1 MFQSNKLVELRR
13 SRGIS
18 QEQIAEMAGL
28 SRSHYAS
35 VESGKRVLTD
45 KMIKKVEAVLFL
57 YDKIGTVEG
66 VIEALRPSIENSPI
80 SVRDING
87 NGNAIGHGAKAVGG
101 RAKKPKDGA
110 EEAMDNATILRL
122 LSIIESQQRTIE
134 ALAKRVGTS
143 DN

>member
-1 MFQSNKLVELRR
+1 MFQSNKLIELRR

-45 KMIKKVEAVLFL
+45 KMSKKVEAVLSL

-66 VIEALRPSIENSPI
+66 VIAALRPSIENSPI

-87 NGNAIGHGAKAVGG
+87 SGNAVGHGAKAMGH
-101 RAKKPKDGA
+101 APEPSA
-110 EEAMDNATILRL
+110 EEATLSRL

-134 ALAKRVGTS
+134 ALAKRVGNTS
-143 DN
+143 SREEEGL